1 MFAKKFKYAFLGLVA
16 VSSLSVASL
25 GIAQERRGNIDE
37 CSEEILDDGDGAVYA
52 RRINKNYDYWYEKGE
67 FEDDGAGPSM
77 TRYQL
82 EQLRWVIY
90 GSESGGQETEVMQTC
105 NDLARA
111 IEDWKAL
118 DTFFKD
124 LEVKMIEME
133 TAAGLE
139 YTGLYDYGV
148 KQEDGPAMD
157 GKGVPTYLDTAT
169 GEWLDPDY
177 VDSMSMCDHA
187 ACTNDY

>member
-37 CSEEILDDGDGAVYA
+37 CSEEILDDGDGAYYA
-52 RRINKNYDYWYEKGE
+52 RRINKYYDYWYEKGE
-67 FEDDGAGPSM
+67 FEDDGSGPNM

-90 GSESGGQETEVMQTC
+90 GGKQGGQNGEQMPTC
-105 NDLARA
+105 NDLAMA
-111 IEDWKAL
+111 TEDWQEL
-118 DTFFKD
+118 DVFFKD
-124 LEVKMIEME
+124 LEAKMIEME

-139 YTGLYDYGV
+139 FSGIYDYDV
-148 KQEDGPAMD
+148 KQEDGPALD
-157 GKGVPTYLDTAT
+157 GDGIPTYIVTAT
-169 GEWLDPDY
+169 GEWLGPEM
-177 VDSMSMCDHA
+177 VDDMSMCDYA
-187 ACTNDY
+187 ACTNDR